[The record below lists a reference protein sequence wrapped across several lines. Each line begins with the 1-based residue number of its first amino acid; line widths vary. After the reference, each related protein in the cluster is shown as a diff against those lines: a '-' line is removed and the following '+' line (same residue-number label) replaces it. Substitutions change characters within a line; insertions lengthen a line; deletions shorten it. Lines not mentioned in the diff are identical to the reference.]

1 MTIETINFIARWG
14 HVLFGITWIGMLYY
28 FNFVQGGYFKQ
39 ATPEGLADAKQKLA
53 PSALW
58 WFRWGAMF
66 TFLTGL
72 VLLGGVQH
80 YGQMNNYIIIGS
92 TMGIIMAANVWM
104 VIWPAQKIALGMI
117 EGDAPAAGA
126 KALLASRTNTLL
138 SAPMLFAM
146 LAGPH
151 YAGHGYGTAVGGTGL
166 IAALVVIGVLE
177 ANAIKGRLGPIA
189 SVRGVIVSSLVLTA
203 VFALMI
209 NML

>member
-66 TFLTGL
+66 TFLTGI

-92 TMGIIMAANVWM
+92 TMGIIIAANVWM